1 MPAMAYPYKLLNPGE
16 SVVVELHPHWSV
28 LARPAAGTLL
38 AGGGAI
44 WLLFAFPSMSIW
56 LAGALGAVLAAVLGW
71 LAVRWLQR
79 ASTTF
84 AVTTQRVALR
94 GGLLVK
100 KGWDIRLDR
109 INDVSFDQSFSERLL
124 GVGDLWVDTGGEA
137 GMKGMARMPHPQAV
151 RQLIFE
157 KQESQRTAPAS
168 SPTSPPVTVAP
179 AIYPSAGLSV
189 AEQLEKLDELR
200 RRGVITDEE
209 FDAEKSRL
217 IGL

>member
-1 MPAMAYPYKLLNPGE
+1 MAFPSRLLNPGE

-28 LARPAAGTLL
+28 LARPAAVAVL
-38 AGGGAI
+38 AGGGSG
-44 WLLFAFPSMSIW
+44 WFLFAFPSMSIW
-56 LAGALGAVLAAVLGW
+56 LAGALGAVLAAAVGW
-71 LAVRWLQR
+71 LGARWLQR
-79 ASTTF
+79 NSTVF
-84 AVTTQRVALR
+84 AVTTHRVALR
-94 GGLLVK
+94 GGVVVK

-109 INDVSFDQSFSERLL
+109 INDVSFDQSLMERML

-157 KQESQRTAPAS
+157 KQESLRTAPPSVPA
-168 SPTSPPVTVAP
+168 AP
-179 AIYPSAGLSV
+179 AVPAPPAVYRDAGLSV